1 MFALCLF
8 CSKSFAW
15 AYRAKIGLDI
25 KDMFDKLNLN
35 DMAGAKLIYDSVRFC
50 VLRIFEFC
58 DEIVL
63 QESHLLFYTGLEF

>member
-1 MFALCLF
+1 
-8 CSKSFAW
+8 
-15 AYRAKIGLDI
+15 
-25 KDMFDKLNLN
+25 MFDKLNLN